1 MAQVNVTPQV
11 ETTAPVAVTM
21 ARADAVKVSVE
32 LEGMKQVAHGANR
45 VYAEAFVAW
54 SVEVAPSVKWFEMTF
69 DDLRKASKDLFG
81 EAKAFRSE
89 YVTTNISKVWS
100 DVKTYAKEYVKK
112 TPNLC
117 EIYYG
122 VPEIIEETIDDGDED
137 GGEGKGN
144 PERTAEEVIRS
155 AKKSGGVWLYR
166 NLVKRDSLKPD
177 ENAFLVALRAALVGY
192 GISTTEL
199 DK

>member
-11 ETTAPVAVTM
+11 ETTAPIAVTM

-32 LEGMKQVAHGANR
+32 LKGLQQVAHGANR
-45 VYAEAFVAW
+45 KYAVALVGW
-54 SVEVAPSVKWFEMTF
+54 SAEVAPSVKWWEMTF
-69 DDLRKASKDLFG
+69 DQLKSASKDLFG

-100 DVKTYAKEYVKK
+100 DVKGYASEYVKS

-117 EIYYG
+117 EMYYG
-122 VPEIIEETIDDGDED
+122 VSEILEEKLEGDED

-144 PERTAEEVIRS
+144 PERSADEVIRS
-155 AKKSGGVWLYR
+155 SKKNGGVWLYR
-166 NLVKRDSLKPD
+166 NIVKRESLTRD
-177 ENAFLVALRAALVGY
+177 ENAFLEALRAALVAY
-192 GISTTEL
+192 GLNGAEL

>member
-1 MAQVNVTPQV
+1 MSQVNVTPQV

-21 ARADAVKVSVE
+21 ARADAVKVSREIEAINRV
-32 LEGMKQVAHGANR
+32 GHQANR
-45 VYAEAFVAW
+45 VYAEAFVEW
-54 SVEVAPSVKWFEMTF
+54 SVEVAAHVKWFEMTY
-69 DDLRKASKDLFG
+69 DQLKSASKDLFG

-89 YVTTNISKVWS
+89 YVTTNISKVWA
-100 DVKTYAKEYVKK
+100 DVKKYATEYVKK

-122 VPEIIEETIDDGDED
+122 VEEILEETIDGDED

-144 PERTAEEVIRS
+144 PARTADAVIRS
-155 AKKSGGVWLYR
+155 DKKNGGVWLYR

-192 GISTTEL
+192 GISGAEL